1 MKFLLIISLIT
12 ILVSSG
18 RGLTE
23 DEQFDELIREIDKVV
38 LFLKARIAA
47 SENNVTDVLEKYT
60 GLLDHPTSS
69 QPPIPV
75 NRGSTASQPPEPEV
89 RNTGSEPAKA
99 VDQGFTRPKNSY
111 DLPFDVINRCYMLSR
126 TLPDEERSNYLIT
139 LQRKISESRHQYTD
153 LNKLNLRLASNI
165 HFRKWIFITFGVLNF
180 FGSLVIFNHY
190 FIHII
195 T

>member
-139 LQRKISESRHQYTD
+139 LQRKVNYTF
-153 LNKLNLRLASNI
+153 LSSNKQQ
-165 HFRKWIFITFGVLNF
+165 
-180 FGSLVIFNHY
+180 
-190 FIHII
+190 
-195 T
+195 